1 MGRFALSQLEKKFE
15 NLVEIVSK
23 LRSPGGC
30 PWDIE
35 QTSKSLIPYFIEE
48 VYEVI
53 EAIDNDD
60 QNALK
65 EELGDV
71 MLHLIFQGLIAEE
84 QKKFKIQD
92 TIDNISSKLVK
103 RHPHVFK
110 NEKADGSFQAKQNW
124 ETAKRKEKNRK
135 SRLDG
140 VPTGLPSILQAQRLQ
155 EKASYAGFDW
165 KRSKDVWKKINEEIE
180 ELKKAEAD
188 GNIKQIEEELGD
200 AIFSLVNLAR
210 YLNISAE
217 NALRLTNDKFKK
229 RFKYIENALEREGKD
244 FEKTDIDE
252 LDKYW
257 NKAKGNE

>member
-1 MGRFALSQLEKKFE
+1 MSQLEKKFE

-60 QNALK
+60 QNAIE

-92 TIDNISSKLVK
+92 TIDNVSSKLIK
-103 RHPHVFK
+103 RHVDVF
-110 NEKADGSFQAKQNW
+110 
-124 ETAKRKEKNRK
+124 
-135 SRLDG
+135 
-140 VPTGLPSILQAQRLQ
+140 
-155 EKASYAGFDW
+155 
-165 KRSKDVWKKINEEIE
+165 
-180 ELKKAEAD
+180 
-188 GNIKQIEEELGD
+188 
-200 AIFSLVNLAR
+200 
-210 YLNISAE
+210 
-217 NALRLTNDKFKK
+217 
-229 RFKYIENALEREGKD
+229 
-244 FEKTDIDE
+244 
-252 LDKYW
+252 
-257 NKAKGNE
+257 

>member
-1 MGRFALSQLEKKFE
+1 LSQLEKKFE
-15 NLVEIVSK
+15 ELVETVSK
-23 LRSPGGC
+23 LRSPDGC

-35 QTSKSLIPYFIEE
+35 QTSNSLIPYFIEE

-60 QNALK
+60 QDALK

-92 TIDNISSKLVK
+92 TIDNVSSKLIK

-110 NEKADGSFQAKQNW
+110 NKKADGSFQAKQNW
-124 ETAKRKEKNRK
+124 EIAKRKEKNRK

-140 VPTGLPSILQAQRLQ
+140 VPIGLSSILQAQRLQ
-155 EKASYAGFDW
+155 EKASYSGFDW
-165 KRSKDVWKKINEEIE
+165 KRSKDVWNKINEEIE
-180 ELKKAEAD
+180 ELKKAEVD

-210 YLNISAE
+210 FLNISAE
-217 NALRLTNDKFKK
+217 NALRLTNNKFKK
-229 RFKYIENALEREGKD
+229 RFKYIENALEQEGRD
-244 FEKTDIDE
+244 FENTDLDE

-257 NKAKGNE
+257 NEAKGDE